1 MRELLRRVRRV
12 RRVLHE
18 AGNGRAVENA
28 RSEADRTAR
37 VFAEVDALAARI
49 APRGVA
55 ADAA

>member
-1 MRELLRRVRRV
+1 MRGLLHRV

-37 VFAEVDALAARI
+37 VFEEVDALAARLELG
-49 APRGVA
+49 GVA

>member
-1 MRELLRRVRRV
+1 MRELLRRV

-49 APRGVA
+49 GPRGVA